1 MKTISVNDWLIS
13 EVEIESITP
22 TFYSESL
29 NFKGSSIG
37 TGLQRFTV
45 SFRIT
50 TDTDSDARRLNAL
63 LLSLKGQQETF
74 ELDLGTNSSWFN
86 PMTVPN
92 SQGTLCTAQILTG
105 ATRMQL
111 STAQIPEGAYF
122 QFPNDTKVFVI
133 TGKTGNQ
140 YEFYPA
146 CRSTVPAASQINFTN
161 PRLRLRMDKNSYSM
175 KMSRAQYITLSAKE
189 DI

>member
-1 MKTISVNDWLIS
+1 MKTISVQDWNIS
-13 EVEIESITP
+13 EVEIEQITP

-37 TGLQRFTV
+37 SGLHRFTV

-50 TDTDSDARRLNAL
+50 TDTDADLRRLNAL
-63 LLSLKGQQETF
+63 LLSLKGQQEVF
-74 ELDLGTNSSWFN
+74 DLDLGTDSHWFN

-92 SQGTLCTAQILTG
+92 SQGTLTTNQILTG
-105 ATRMQL
+105 ATKMQL
-111 STAQIPEGAYF
+111 STTIIPEGAFF

-133 TGKTGNQ
+133 TGKSGNQ
-140 YEFYPA
+140 YDFYPA
-146 CRSTVPAASQINFTN
+146 CRSTVPATATLNFTN
-161 PRLRLRMDKNSYSM
+161 PRLRLRMDKNSFSM
-175 KMSRAQYITLSAKE
+175 KMGRAEYINLSAKE